1 LRSPLGDD
9 HESSEHSRTENNPSE
24 ALRSAQEDD
33 LVVVM
38 NRDQPQALLVD
49 LTLVDLTRLKL
60 PDMASVKVALA
71 VSLFKQGNVSLGYA
85 ARIAGKSLSGMMDML
100 THMGIP
106 IVPLGGADVEHDFA
120 TLDTWKKRSPA

>member
-1 LRSPLGDD
+1 MVRAVNIRELK
-9 HESSEHSRTENNPSE
+9 NNPSE
-24 ALRSAQEDD
+24 ALRSAREDD

-49 LTLVDLTRLKL
+49 LTRLKL

-71 VSLFKQGNVSLGYA
+71 VALFGQGHVSLGYA
-85 ARIAGKSLSGMMDML
+85 ARIAGKSLSEMMDML

-106 IVPLGGADVEHDFA
+106 IVKVSGSDIEHDLA
-120 TLDTWKKRSPA
+120 TLDAWKQRISA

>member
-1 LRSPLGDD
+1 MRAVNIRELKSD
-9 HESSEHSRTENNPSE
+9 PSE
-24 ALRSAQEDD
+24 ALRSAREDD

-49 LTLVDLTRLKL
+49 LTRLKL

-71 VSLFKQGNVSLGYA
+71 VALFGQGNVSLGYA
-85 ARIAGKSLSGMMDML
+85 ARIAGKSLSDMMDML

-106 IVPLGGADVEHDFA
+106 IVKVSRPDIEHDLA
-120 TLDTWKKRSPA
+120 TLDAWTKRIPA

>member
-1 LRSPLGDD
+1 MRAVNIRELK
-9 HESSEHSRTENNPSE
+9 NNPSE
-24 ALRSAQEDD
+24 ALRGAREDD

-49 LTLVDLTRLKL
+49 LTRLKL

-71 VSLFKQGNVSLGYA
+71 VALFGQGSVSLGYA
-85 ARIAGKSLSGMMDML
+85 ARIAGKPLPEMMDML

-106 IVPLGGADVEHDFA
+106 IVKVTSPDVEHDLA
-120 TLDTWKKRSPA
+120 TLDAWKQHVPA

>member
-1 LRSPLGDD
+1 MRAVNIRELK
-9 HESSEHSRTENNPSE
+9 NNPSE

-49 LTLVDLTRLKL
+49 LTRLKL

-71 VSLFKQGNVSLGYA
+71 VSLFRQGNVSLGYA
-85 ARIAGKSLSGMMDML
+85 ARIAGKPLSGMMDML

-106 IVPLGGADVEHDFA
+106 IVPLLGSDVEHDFA

>member
-1 LRSPLGDD
+1 MRAVSIRELKK
-9 HESSEHSRTENNPSE
+9 NPSA
-24 ALRSAQEDD
+24 ALRSAREDD

-49 LTLVDLTRLKL
+49 LTRLKL
-60 PDMASVKVALA
+60 PDLAGVKLALA
-71 VSLFKQGNVSLGYA
+71 VALFGQGNVSLGYA

-106 IVPLGGADVEHDFA
+106 IVKVGASDVEHDLA
-120 TLDTWKKRSPA
+120 TLDVRTKPRPA

>member
-1 LRSPLGDD
+1 MRAVSI
-9 HESSEHSRTENNPSE
+9 SELKKNPSA
-24 ALRSAQEDD
+24 ALRSACEED

-49 LTLVDLTRLKL
+49 FGHLKL
-60 PDMASVKVALA
+60 PDLAGVKLALA
-71 VSLFKQGNVSLGYA
+71 AALFGQGSVSLGYA

-106 IVPLGGADVEHDFA
+106 IVKVGTPDVEHDLA
-120 TLDTWKKRSPA
+120 TLDAWTKRRPARSWPARGR